1 MSIGCTCTY
10 LYSGTAIKEEKR
22 FQKQDQHWSD
32 RLVLL
37 ERQ

>member
-10 LYSGTAIKEEKR
+10 LYSGTAIKEEQR